1 MKETEGIEEFPS
13 GTEDEEPEGSEEETE
28 GFGTLAEGLE
38 AGDSEESFGPERAE
52 LGTDC
57 GSCRKEVIWPA
68 DQSIDGL

>member
-1 MKETEGIEEFPS
+1 MKETEGSEEFPS
-13 GTEDEEPEGSEEETE
+13 GTDEGEFEGSEKETE
-28 GFGTLAEGLE
+28 GFGRLAEGLE
-38 AGDSEESFGPERAE
+38 AGDSKESLGPERAE